1 MIDEAR
7 SNADLDPGRADR
19 YLLLDPDGDA
29 GGKCPGEERVFTPA
43 RCLERAAEGDVR
55 LVAMLFKSSSD
66 VQRATLVELIS
77 ILKRNES
84 TCGLT
89 IVAFLPARHRLLIE
103 ALKRSGADF
112 VLLLGERAAN
122 SFCVGEALHCLRPED
137 RPERHLSQ
145 ICPHINYSGIDS
157 HRELALCGAYRNR
170 MVLGGPRLQVT
181 CVTEEHL
188 TCEYYLDPR
197 PVA

>member
-1 MIDEAR
+1 MIDETRSKADTDPAR
-7 SNADLDPGRADR
+7 TSR
-19 YLLLDPDGDA
+19 YLLLDQDGDA
-29 GGKCPGEERVFTPA
+29 GEECPGEERVYTPA

-55 LVAMLFKSSSD
+55 TVALLFKNSCD
-66 VQRATLVELIS
+66 ARREALVELIS

-112 VLLLGERAAN
+112 VQLLGAGAAN
-122 SFCVGEALHCLRPED
+122 PLCVGEALRCLGPENRPEH
-137 RPERHLSQ
+137 HLGE
-145 ICPHINYSGIDS
+145 ICPYINYSDIDS
-157 HRELALCGAYRNR
+157 HLELALCGAYRNR
-170 MVLGGPRLQVT
+170 MVLGGPRLQTT
-181 CVTEEHL
+181 CATTGHL
-188 TCEYYLDPR
+188 ACEYYINPR

>member
-1 MIDEAR
+1 MRDETR
-7 SNADLDPGRADR
+7 INADSDPGLVDR

-66 VQRATLVELIS
+66 VRRATLVELIS

-112 VLLLGERAAN
+112 VLLLENVRPIH
-122 SFCVGEALHCLRPED
+122 FALGRPCIVCD
-137 RPERHLSQ
+137 RR
-145 ICPHINYSGIDS
+145 IDRS
-157 HRELALCGAYRNR
+157 II
-170 MVLGGPRLQVT
+170 
-181 CVTEEHL
+181 
-188 TCEYYLDPR
+188 
-197 PVA
+197 